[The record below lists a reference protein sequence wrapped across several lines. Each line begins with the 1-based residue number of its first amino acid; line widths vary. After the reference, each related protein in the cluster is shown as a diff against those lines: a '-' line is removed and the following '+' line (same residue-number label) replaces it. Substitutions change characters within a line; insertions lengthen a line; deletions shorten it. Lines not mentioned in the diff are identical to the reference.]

1 MGNRL
6 VTWLVL
12 ICAILL
18 LSACGTASQEKVLKK
33 VNGKWSETNG
43 YELDAKMEI
52 KSGGEP
58 RTYDVTVWHT
68 KPDFYRVEVVESG
81 KDVSQ
86 MIVRNADGVF
96 VVTPTLNKM
105 YKFQSDWPKKNSQA
119 YLIGALAEDLAD
131 DKNLVMKEEDKAYIF
146 EAATRNSYKNSMP
159 HQVITVDKKTMLPTS
174 VVIMNDVKEEQ
185 IRITFNNIKL
195 GVQHAAKEYAVE
207 QFTETE
213 DSKGEQA
220 APANKDAKDDKDA
233 KGETDAKGQAEADG
247 EADAKGRADANGEKE
262 AVGAEVEY
270 QEFQTHYP
278 VVNFENTKM
287 TNEKAISDSGM
298 ERVILT
304 FEGDKAFTVMQ
315 QPVMK
320 ESSMLPVTSPGDP
333 VDLGFTIGAITDT
346 SISWEKDGVAFFVAS
361 SKLTREEMVEVATS
375 MTISS
380 MK

>member
-1 MGNRL
+1 VYLKEGKGESVGNRI
-6 VTWLVL
+6 VKWLVL
-12 ICAILL
+12 FCTILL
-18 LSACGTASQEKVLKK
+18 LSACGTDSQEKVLKK
-33 VNGKWSETNG
+33 VNGKWAEANG
-43 YELDAKMEI
+43 YELNATMEI
-52 KSGGEP
+52 KSGGDP
-58 RTYDVTVWHT
+58 KKYDVTVWHT

-119 YLIGALAEDLAD
+119 YLIGALAEDLAQ

-185 IRITFNNIKL
+185 IRITFKNIKL

-207 QFTETE
+207 QFTESDET
-213 DSKGEQA
+213 KGEQA
-220 APANKDAKDDKDA
+220 TPPKKDNKDNKDGK
-233 KGETDAKGQAEADG
+233 ESNNNP
-247 EADAKGRADANGEKE
+247 NGEEEKE
-262 AVGAEVEY
+262 PVSAEVENK
-270 QEFQTHYP
+270 EFQTHYP
-278 VVNFENTKM
+278 VVSLENTKM
-287 TNEKAISDSGM
+287 VEEKVVREGGM
-298 ERVILT
+298 DRVILT
-304 FEGDKAFTVMQ
+304 FDGDKPFTVMQ
-315 QPVMK
+315 QPVTK
-320 ESSMLPVTSPGDP
+320 ETAMLPVSSPGDP

-346 SISWEKDGVAFFVAS
+346 SISWEKDGVEFFVAS
-361 SKLTREEMVEVATS
+361 SKLTREEMVQVATS
-375 MTISS
+375 MTIGS

>member
-1 MGNRL
+1 M
-6 VTWLVL
+6 
-12 ICAILL
+12 ILL

-33 VNGKWSETNG
+33 ASGKWTDTNG
-43 YELDAKMEI
+43 YELEATMEI
-52 KSGGEP
+52 KAGGEP
-58 RTYDVTVWHT
+58 RLYDVNVWHT
-68 KPDFYRVEVVESG
+68 KPDFYRVEVVEEG

-119 YLIGALAEDLAD
+119 YLIGALAEDLKE
-131 DKNLVMKEEDKAYIF
+131 DKNLVMREEDKAYIF

-159 HQVITVDKKTMLPTS
+159 LQQITVDKKTMLPTS

-185 IRITFNNIKL
+185 IRITFKKIKL
-195 GVQHAAKEYAVE
+195 GVQHAEKEYAVE
-207 QFTETE
+207 QFTGTDETKG
-213 DSKGEQA
+213 KGEQA
-220 APANKDAKDDKDA
+220 APKEDEK
-233 KGETDAKGQAEADG
+233 
-247 EADAKGRADANGEKE
+247 EKE

-270 QEFQTHYP
+270 EEFQTSYP
-278 VVNFENTKM
+278 SANFENTQFVD
-287 TNEKAISDSGM
+287 EKVIREGEM
-298 ERVILT
+298 ERVVLT
-304 FEGDKAFTVMQ
+304 YKGDKAYTVMQ
-315 QPVMK
+315 QPAIK
-320 ESSMLPVTSPGDP
+320 GTSMLPVSSPGDP

-361 SKLTREEMVEVATS
+361 SKLSREEMIEVASS

>member
-1 MGNRL
+1 VGNRI
-6 VTWLVL
+6 VKWLVL
-12 ICAILL
+12 ICTILL

-33 VNGKWSETNG
+33 VNGKWAETNG
-43 YELDAKMEI
+43 YELNASMEI

-58 RTYDVTVWHT
+58 RKYDVTVWHT

-119 YLIGALAEDLAD
+119 YLIGALAEDLAE
-131 DKNLVMKEEDKAYIF
+131 DKNVVMKEQEKAYIF

-159 HQVITVDKKTMLPTS
+159 HQVITVNKKTLLPTS

-185 IRITFNNIKL
+185 IRITFKNIKL

-207 QFTETE
+207 QFTET
-213 DSKGEQA
+213 DQTKGEQA
-220 APANKDAKDDKDA
+220 APTEKDDK
-233 KGETDAKGQAEADG
+233 GEKDG
-247 EADAKGRADANGEKE
+247 KE
-262 AVGAEVEY
+262 AVGAEIENK
-270 QEFQTHYP
+270 EFKTNYP
-278 VVNFENTKM
+278 VVNLENTKM
-287 TNEKAISDSGM
+287 TEEKVIRENGM
-298 ERVILT
+298 DRVILT
-304 FEGDKAFTVMQ
+304 FEGDKPFTVMQ
-315 QPVMK
+315 QSATK
-320 ESSMLPVTSPGDP
+320 ESAMLPVSSPGDP

-361 SKLTREEMVEVATS
+361 SKLTRDEMIEVATS

>member
-1 MGNRL
+1 MGNRI
-6 VTWLVL
+6 VKWLVL
-12 ICAILL
+12 LCTILL

-33 VNGKWSETNG
+33 VNGKWAETNG
-43 YELDAKMEI
+43 YELNAAMEI

-58 RTYDVTVWHT
+58 RKYDVTVWHT

-119 YLIGALAEDLAD
+119 YLIGALAEDLAQ

-159 HQVITVDKKTMLPTS
+159 HQVITVDKKTLLPTS

-185 IRITFNNIKL
+185 IRITFKNIKL
-195 GVQHAAKEYAVE
+195 GVQHSAKEYAVE
-207 QFTETE
+207 QFTETDE
-213 DSKGEQA
+213 TKGEQA
-220 APANKDAKDDKDA
+220 APTEKDGKDGKEQKD
-233 KGETDAKGQAEADG
+233 G
-247 EADAKGRADANGEKE
+247 KE
-262 AVGAEVEY
+262 ALGAEIENK
-270 QEFQTHYP
+270 EFQTHYP
-278 VVNFENTKM
+278 VVNWENTKM
-287 TNEKAISDSGM
+287 ADEKVIQEGGVN
-298 ERVILT
+298 RVILT
-304 FEGDKAFTVMQ
+304 FQGDKAFTVMQ
-315 QPVMK
+315 QPVTK
-320 ESSMLPVTSPGDP
+320 ETSMLPVSSPGDP

-346 SISWEKDGVAFFVAS
+346 SISWEKDGVEFFVAS
-361 SKLTREEMVEVATS
+361 SKLSREEMIEVATS

>member
-33 VNGKWSETNG
+33 VSGKWSETNG

-119 YLIGALAEDLAD
+119 YLIGALAEDLAE

-207 QFTETE
+207 QFTESD

-220 APANKDAKDDKDA
+220 APTNKDGKDATDEKGA
-233 KGETDAKGQAEADG
+233 KGE
-247 EADAKGRADANGEKE
+247 ADANGEKE

-270 QEFQTHYP
+270 EEFQTHYP

-287 TNEKAISDSGM
+287 IGEKAIREGGM
-298 ERVILT
+298 DRVILT

-320 ESSMLPVTSPGDP
+320 ETAMLPVTSPGDP

-361 SKLTREEMVEVATS
+361 SKLTREEMMEVATS

>member
-1 MGNRL
+1 
-6 VTWLVL
+6 
-12 ICAILL
+12 
-18 LSACGTASQEKVLKK
+18 VLKK
-33 VNGKWSETNG
+33 VNGKWAETNG
-43 YELDAKMEI
+43 YELNASMEI

-58 RTYDVTVWHT
+58 RNYDVTVWHT

-119 YLIGALAEDLAD
+119 YLIGALAEDLAE
-131 DKNLVMKEEDKAYIF
+131 DKNLVMKEEEKAYIF

-159 HQVITVDKKTMLPTS
+159 HQVITVDKKTLLPTS
-174 VVIMNDVKEEQ
+174 VAIMNDVKEEQ
-185 IRITFNNIKL
+185 IRITFKKIKL

-207 QFTETE
+207 QFTDK
-213 DSKGEQA
+213 DSTKGEQA
-220 APANKDAKDDKDA
+220 TPADKEGQEEKDD
-233 KGETDAKGQAEADG
+233 
-247 EADAKGRADANGEKE
+247 KE

-278 VVNFENTKM
+278 VLNWAQLA
-287 TNEKAISDSGM
+287 NEKVVQENGM

-304 FEGDKAFTVMQ
+304 FDGEKAFTVMQ
-315 QPVMK
+315 QPVTK
-320 ESSMLPVTSPGDP
+320 ENSMLPVSSPGDP
-333 VDLGFTIGAITDT
+333 VDLGYTIGAITDT
-346 SISWEKDGVAFFVAS
+346 SISWEKDGVEFFVAS
-361 SKLTREEMVEVATS
+361 SKLTREEMIEVATS

>member
-1 MGNRL
+1 VDLKEGKGESVGNRI
-6 VTWLVL
+6 VKWLVL
-12 ICAILL
+12 FCTILL
-18 LSACGTASQEKVLKK
+18 LSACGTDSQEKVLKK
-33 VNGKWSETNG
+33 VNGKWADANG
-43 YELDAKMEI
+43 YELNATMEI
-52 KSGGEP
+52 KSGGDP
-58 RTYDVTVWHT
+58 KKYDVTVWHT

-119 YLIGALAEDLAD
+119 YLIGALAEDLAQ

-185 IRITFNNIKL
+185 IRITFKNIKL

-207 QFTETE
+207 QFTESDET
-213 DSKGEQA
+213 KGEQA
-220 APANKDAKDDKDA
+220 TPSEKDNKDNKDNKDGKESTNNPNGNEEKQA
-233 KGETDAKGQAEADG
+233 VSAEA
-247 EADAKGRADANGEKE
+247 ENK
-262 AVGAEVEY
+262 
-270 QEFQTHYP
+270 FQTHYP
-278 VVNFENTKM
+278 VVNIENTKM
-287 TNEKAISDSGM
+287 VDEKVIRESGTD
-298 ERVILT
+298 RVILT
-304 FEGDKAFTVMQ
+304 FDGDKPFTVMQ
-315 QPVMK
+315 QPVTK
-320 ESSMLPVTSPGDP
+320 EAAMLPVSSPGDP

-346 SISWEKDGVAFFVAS
+346 SISWEKDGVEFFVAS
-361 SKLTREEMVEVATS
+361 SKLTREEMVQVATS
-375 MTISS
+375 MTIGS

>member
-1 MGNRL
+1 MGNRI
-6 VTWLVL
+6 VKWLVL
-12 ICAILL
+12 LCTILL
-18 LSACGTASQEKVLKK
+18 LSACGAASQEKVLKK
-33 VNGKWSETNG
+33 VNGKWAETNG
-43 YELDAKMEI
+43 YELNASMEI

-58 RTYDVTVWHT
+58 RNYDVTVWHT

-119 YLIGALAEDLAD
+119 YLIGALAEDLAE
-131 DKNLVMKEEDKAYIF
+131 DKNLVMKEEEKAYIF

-159 HQVITVDKKTMLPTS
+159 HQVITVDKKTLLPTS

-185 IRITFNNIKL
+185 IKITFKKIKL

-207 QFTETE
+207 QFTDKDNT
-213 DSKGEQA
+213 KGEQA
-220 APANKDAKDDKDA
+220 KPAEK
-233 KGETDAKGQAEADG
+233 EGQEDN
-247 EADAKGRADANGEKE
+247 EDKE

-278 VVNFENTKM
+278 VVNWAQLA
-287 TNEKAISDSGM
+287 NEKVVQESGM

-304 FEGDKAFTVMQ
+304 YEGEKAFTVMQ

-320 ESSMLPVTSPGDP
+320 ENSMLPVSSPGDP
-333 VDLGFTIGAITDT
+333 VDLGYTIGAITDT
-346 SISWEKDGVAFFVAS
+346 SISWEKDGVEFFVAS
-361 SKLTREEMVEVATS
+361 SKLTREEMIEVATS

>member
-1 MGNRL
+1 M
-6 VTWLVL
+6 
-12 ICAILL
+12 
-18 LSACGTASQEKVLKK
+18 
-33 VNGKWSETNG
+33 NGKWAETNG
-43 YELDAKMEI
+43 YELNASMEI

-58 RTYDVTVWHT
+58 RNYDVTVWHT

-119 YLIGALAEDLAD
+119 YLIGALAEDLAE
-131 DKNLVMKEEDKAYIF
+131 DKNLVMKEEEKAYIF

-159 HQVITVDKKTMLPTS
+159 HQVITVDKKTLLPTS
-174 VVIMNDVKEEQ
+174 VAIMNDVKEEQ
-185 IRITFNNIKL
+185 IRITFKKIKL

-207 QFTETE
+207 QFTDK
-213 DSKGEQA
+213 DSTKGEQA
-220 APANKDAKDDKDA
+220 TPADKEGQEGKD
-233 KGETDAKGQAEADG
+233 
-247 EADAKGRADANGEKE
+247 EKE

-278 VVNFENTKM
+278 VLNWAQLA
-287 TNEKAISDSGM
+287 NEKVVQENGM

-304 FEGDKAFTVMQ
+304 FDGEKAFTVMQ
-315 QPVMK
+315 QPVTK
-320 ESSMLPVTSPGDP
+320 ENSMLPVSSPGDP
-333 VDLGFTIGAITDT
+333 VDLGYTIGAITDT
-346 SISWEKDGVAFFVAS
+346 SISWEKDGVEFFVAS
-361 SKLTREEMVEVATS
+361 SKLTREEMIEVATS

>member
-1 MGNRL
+1 MGNRI
-6 VTWLVL
+6 VKWLVL
-12 ICAILL
+12 LCTILL
-18 LSACGTASQEKVLKK
+18 LSACGAASQEKVLKK
-33 VNGKWSETNG
+33 VNGKWAETNG
-43 YELDAKMEI
+43 YELNATMEI

-58 RTYDVTVWHT
+58 RKYDVTVWHT

-119 YLIGALAEDLAD
+119 YLIGALAEDLAE

-185 IRITFNNIKL
+185 IRITFKNIKL

-207 QFTETE
+207 QFTET
-213 DSKGEQA
+213 DGTKGEQA
-220 APANKDAKDDKDA
+220 APPAKDGKDSKENKESTDNKDGKDEKE
-233 KGETDAKGQAEADG
+233 G
-247 EADAKGRADANGEKE
+247 KE

-270 QEFQTHYP
+270 KEFQTHYP
-278 VVNFENTKM
+278 VVNWANTKM
-287 TNEKAISDSGM
+287 VDEKVIQDGGM

-315 QPVMK
+315 QPVTK
-320 ESSMLPVTSPGDP
+320 GTAMLPVSTPGDP

-361 SKLTREEMVEVATS
+361 SKLTREEMVEVAAS
-375 MTISS
+375 MTKSG

>member
-1 MGNRL
+1 MGNRI
-6 VTWLVL
+6 VKWLVL
-12 ICAILL
+12 LCTILL
-18 LSACGTASQEKVLKK
+18 LSACGATSQEKVLKK
-33 VNGKWSETNG
+33 VNGKWAETNG
-43 YELDAKMEI
+43 YELNATMEI

-58 RTYDVTVWHT
+58 RKYDVTVWHT

-119 YLIGALAEDLAD
+119 YLIGALAEDLAE

-185 IRITFNNIKL
+185 IRITFKNIKL

-207 QFTETE
+207 QFTETDE
-213 DSKGEQA
+213 TKGEQA
-220 APANKDAKDDKDA
+220 APPAKDSKDS
-233 KGETDAKGQAEADG
+233 KENKESKESTDNNEGKDEKEG
-247 EADAKGRADANGEKE
+247 KE

-270 QEFQTHYP
+270 KEFQTHYP
-278 VVNFENTKM
+278 VVNWAKM
-287 TNEKAISDSGM
+287 VDEQVIQDGGM

-304 FEGDKAFTVMQ
+304 FEGEKAFTVMQ
-315 QPVMK
+315 QPAMK
-320 ESSMLPVTSPGDP
+320 GNAMLPVSTPGDP

-346 SISWEKDGVAFFVAS
+346 SISWENDGVAFFVAS
-361 SKLTREEMVEVATS
+361 SKLTREEMVEVAAS

>member
-1 MGNRL
+1 MDLKEGKGESVGNRI
-6 VTWLVL
+6 VKWLVL
-12 ICAILL
+12 FCTILL
-18 LSACGTASQEKVLKK
+18 LSACGTDSQEKVLKK
-33 VNGKWSETNG
+33 VNGKWAEANG
-43 YELDAKMEI
+43 YELNATMEI
-52 KSGGEP
+52 KSGGDP
-58 RTYDVTVWHT
+58 KKYDVTVWHT

-119 YLIGALAEDLAD
+119 YLIGALAEDLAQ

-185 IRITFNNIKL
+185 IRITFKNIKL

-207 QFTETE
+207 QFKESDE
-213 DSKGEQA
+213 SKGEQA
-220 APANKDAKDDKDA
+220 TPSEKGNKDKKDNKDGKESNNNPNGNEEKQA
-233 KGETDAKGQAEADG
+233 VSAEA
-247 EADAKGRADANGEKE
+247 ENK
-262 AVGAEVEY
+262 
-270 QEFQTHYP
+270 EFQTHYP
-278 VVNFENTKM
+278 VVNIENTKM
-287 TNEKAISDSGM
+287 VEEKVMQEGGM
-298 ERVILT
+298 DRVILT
-304 FEGDKAFTVMQ
+304 FDGDKPFTVMQ
-315 QPVMK
+315 QSVTK
-320 ESSMLPVTSPGDP
+320 EAAMLPVSSPGDP

-346 SISWEKDGVAFFVAS
+346 SISWEQDGVEFFVAS
-361 SKLTREEMVEVATS
+361 SKLTREEMVQVATS
-375 MTISS
+375 MTIGS

>member
-1 MGNRL
+1 MGNRI
-6 VTWLVL
+6 VKWLVL
-12 ICAILL
+12 LCTILL
-18 LSACGTASQEKVLKK
+18 LSACGAASQE
-33 VNGKWSETNG
+33 
-43 YELDAKMEI
+43 
-52 KSGGEP
+52 P
-58 RTYDVTVWHT
+58 RNYDVTVWHT

-119 YLIGALAEDLAD
+119 YLIGALAEDLAE
-131 DKNLVMKEEDKAYIF
+131 DKNLVMKEEEKAYIF

-159 HQVITVDKKTMLPTS
+159 HQVITVDKKTLLPTS

-185 IRITFNNIKL
+185 IKITFKKIKL

-207 QFTETE
+207 QFTDKDNT
-213 DSKGEQA
+213 KGEQA
-220 APANKDAKDDKDA
+220 TPAEK
-233 KGETDAKGQAEADG
+233 EGQEDN
-247 EADAKGRADANGEKE
+247 EDKE

-278 VVNFENTKM
+278 VVNWAQLA
-287 TNEKAISDSGM
+287 NEKVVQESGM

-304 FEGDKAFTVMQ
+304 YEGEKAFTVMQ

-320 ESSMLPVTSPGDP
+320 ENSMLPVSSPGDP
-333 VDLGFTIGAITDT
+333 VDLGYTIGAITDT
-346 SISWEKDGVAFFVAS
+346 SISWEKDGVEFFVAS
-361 SKLTREEMVEVATS
+361 SKLTREEMIEVATS

>member
-1 MGNRL
+1 M
-6 VTWLVL
+6 
-12 ICAILL
+12 ILL

-33 VNGKWSETNG
+33 VNGKWAETNG
-43 YELDAKMEI
+43 YELNASMEI

-58 RTYDVTVWHT
+58 RNYDVTVWHT

-105 YKFQSDWPKKNSQA
+105 YKFQSDWPNKNSQA
-119 YLIGALAEDLAD
+119 YLIGALAEDLAE
-131 DKNLVMKEEDKAYIF
+131 DKNLVMKEEEKSYIF

-159 HQVITVDKKTMLPTS
+159 HQVITVDKKTLLPTS

-185 IRITFNNIKL
+185 IRITFKKVKL

-207 QFTETE
+207 QFTEK
-213 DSKGEQA
+213 DDAKGEQA
-220 APANKDAKDDKDA
+220 TPTEKDGQQEQDD
-233 KGETDAKGQAEADG
+233 
-247 EADAKGRADANGEKE
+247 KE

-270 QEFQTHYP
+270 EEFQTHYP
-278 VVNFENTKM
+278 VVNWAQLS
-287 TNEKAISDSGM
+287 NEKVVQEAGM

-304 FEGDKAFTVMQ
+304 FDGEKPFTVMQ
-315 QPVMK
+315 QPVTK
-320 ESSMLPVTSPGDP
+320 ESTMLPVSTSGDP

-346 SISWEKDGVAFFVAS
+346 SISWEKDGIEFFVAS
-361 SKLTREEMVEVATS
+361 SKLTREEMIEVATS

>member
-1 MGNRL
+1 MGNRI
-6 VTWLVL
+6 VKWLVL
-12 ICAILL
+12 LCTILL
-18 LSACGTASQEKVLKK
+18 LSACGTDSQEKVLKK
-33 VNGKWSETNG
+33 VNGKWAETNG
-43 YELDAKMEI
+43 YELNATMEI
-52 KSGGEP
+52 KSGGDP
-58 RTYDVTVWHT
+58 KKYDVTVWHT

-119 YLIGALAEDLAD
+119 YLIGALAEDLAQ

-185 IRITFNNIKL
+185 IRITFKNIKL

-207 QFTETE
+207 QFTEKDEPKGENATSPE
-213 DSKGEQA
+213 KDNKEEKDKGDKESNNTPDGNDGEQA
-220 APANKDAKDDKDA
+220 VS
-233 KGETDAKGQAEADG
+233 AEA
-247 EADAKGRADANGEKE
+247 ENTK
-262 AVGAEVEY
+262 
-270 QEFQTHYP
+270 FQTHYP
-278 VVNFENTKM
+278 VVSLGNTKM
-287 TNEKAISDSGM
+287 VGEKVMQEGGM

-304 FEGDKAFTVMQ
+304 FDGDKPFTVMQ
-315 QPVMK
+315 QPVTK
-320 ESSMLPVTSPGDP
+320 QTSMLPVSSPGDP

-346 SISWEKDGVAFFVAS
+346 SISWEKDGVEFFVAS
-361 SKLTREEMVEVATS
+361 SKLTREEMVQVATS
-375 MTISS
+375 MTIGS

>member
-1 MGNRL
+1 MGNRI
-6 VTWLVL
+6 VKWLVL
-12 ICAILL
+12 LCTILL
-18 LSACGTASQEKVLKK
+18 LSACGTDSQEKVLKK
-33 VNGKWSETNG
+33 VNGKWAETNG
-43 YELDAKMEI
+43 YELNATMEI
-52 KSGGEP
+52 KSGGDP
-58 RTYDVTVWHT
+58 KKYDVTVWHT

-119 YLIGALAEDLAD
+119 YLIGALAEDLAQ

-185 IRITFNNIKL
+185 IRITFKNIKL

-207 QFTETE
+207 QFTEKDEPKGEKAAPTE
-213 DSKGEQA
+213 KDNKEEKDKGDKESNNNPNGNKGEQA
-220 APANKDAKDDKDA
+220 VS
-233 KGETDAKGQAEADG
+233 AEA
-247 EADAKGRADANGEKE
+247 ENTK
-262 AVGAEVEY
+262 
-270 QEFQTHYP
+270 FQTHYP
-278 VVNFENTKM
+278 VVSLGNTKM
-287 TNEKAISDSGM
+287 VDEKVMQEAGM

-304 FEGDKAFTVMQ
+304 FDGDKPFTVMQ
-315 QPVMK
+315 QPVTK
-320 ESSMLPVTSPGDP
+320 ETAMMPVSSPGDP

-346 SISWEKDGVAFFVAS
+346 SISWEKDGVEFFVAS

-375 MTISS
+375 MTIGS

>member
-1 MGNRL
+1 MDLKEGKGESVGNRI
-6 VTWLVL
+6 VKWLVL
-12 ICAILL
+12 FCTILL
-18 LSACGTASQEKVLKK
+18 LSACGTDSQEKVLKK
-33 VNGKWSETNG
+33 VNGKWAEANG
-43 YELDAKMEI
+43 YELNATMEI
-52 KSGGEP
+52 KSGGDP
-58 RTYDVTVWHT
+58 KKYDVTVWHT

-119 YLIGALAEDLAD
+119 YLIGALAEDLAQ

-185 IRITFNNIKL
+185 IRITFKNIKL

-207 QFTETE
+207 QFTESDET
-213 DSKGEQA
+213 KGEQA
-220 APANKDAKDDKDA
+220 TPPEKDKKDNKDSKESNNNPNGNEEKKAVS
-233 KGETDAKGQAEADG
+233 AEA
-247 EADAKGRADANGEKE
+247 ENK
-262 AVGAEVEY
+262 
-270 QEFQTHYP
+270 EFQTHYP
-278 VVNFENTKM
+278 VVNLENTKM
-287 TNEKAISDSGM
+287 VEEKVMQEGGM
-298 ERVILT
+298 DRVILT
-304 FEGDKAFTVMQ
+304 FDGDKPFTVMQ
-315 QPVMK
+315 QPVTK
-320 ESSMLPVTSPGDP
+320 EAAMLPVSSPGDP

-346 SISWEKDGVAFFVAS
+346 SISWEKDGVEFFVAS
-361 SKLTREEMVEVATS
+361 SKLTREEMVQVATS
-375 MTISS
+375 MTIGS

>member
-33 VNGKWSETNG
+33 VNGKWSETDG
-43 YELDAKMEI
+43 YELDATMEI

-58 RTYDVTVWHT
+58 RKYDVTVWHT

-119 YLIGALAEDLAD
+119 YLIGALAEDLAE

-159 HQVITVDKKTMLPTS
+159 HQVITVDKKSMLPTS

-185 IRITFNNIKL
+185 IRITFKNIKL

-207 QFTETE
+207 QFTESDET
-213 DSKGEQA
+213 KGEQA
-220 APANKDAKDDKDA
+220 APAEKDD
-233 KGETDAKGQAEADG
+233 
-247 EADAKGRADANGEKE
+247 KE

-270 QEFQTHYP
+270 EEFQTHYP
-278 VVNFENTKM
+278 VVNFENTTM
-287 TNEKAISDSGM
+287 VDEQAMNDGGM

-304 FEGDKAFTVMQ
+304 FEGDKAYTVMQ
-315 QPVMK
+315 QPATK
-320 ESSMLPVTSPGDP
+320 ETSMLPVTSPGDP

-361 SKLTREEMVEVATS
+361 SKLTREEMIEVASS

>member
-1 MGNRL
+1 MGNRI
-6 VTWLVL
+6 VKWLVL
-12 ICAILL
+12 LCTILL
-18 LSACGTASQEKVLKK
+18 LSACGTDSQEKVLKK
-33 VNGKWSETNG
+33 VNGKWAETNG
-43 YELDAKMEI
+43 YELNATMEI
-52 KSGGEP
+52 KAGGDP
-58 RTYDVTVWHT
+58 KKYDVTVWHT

-119 YLIGALAEDLAD
+119 YLIGALAEDLAQ

-185 IRITFNNIKL
+185 IRITFKNIKL

-207 QFTETE
+207 QFTETDE
-213 DSKGEQA
+213 TKGKQA
-220 APANKDAKDDKDA
+220 APPEKDNKDSKDDKES
-233 KGETDAKGQAEADG
+233 KNNQSGNEGEKAVSAEAG
-247 EADAKGRADANGEKE
+247 NK
-262 AVGAEVEY
+262 
-270 QEFQTHYP
+270 EFQTHYP
-278 VVNFENTKM
+278 VVNLENTKM
-287 TNEKAISDSGM
+287 VDEKVIRESGM

-304 FEGDKAFTVMQ
+304 FDGDKPFTVMQ
-315 QPVMK
+315 QPVTK
-320 ESSMLPVTSPGDP
+320 ETAMLPVSSPGDP

-346 SISWEKDGVAFFVAS
+346 SISWEKDGVEFFVAS
-361 SKLTREEMVEVATS
+361 SKLTRDEMVEVATS
-375 MTISS
+375 MTVGS

>member
-1 MGNRL
+1 MDLKEGKGESVGNRI
-6 VTWLVL
+6 VKWLVL
-12 ICAILL
+12 FCTILL
-18 LSACGTASQEKVLKK
+18 LSACGTDSQEKVLKK
-33 VNGKWSETNG
+33 VNGKWADANG
-43 YELDAKMEI
+43 YELNATMEI
-52 KSGGEP
+52 KSGGDP
-58 RTYDVTVWHT
+58 KKYDVTVWHT

-119 YLIGALAEDLAD
+119 YLIGALAEDLAQ

-185 IRITFNNIKL
+185 IRITFKNIKL

-207 QFTETE
+207 QFTESDET
-213 DSKGEQA
+213 KGEQA
-220 APANKDAKDDKDA
+220 TPSEKDNKDNKDGKESTNNPNGNEEKQA
-233 KGETDAKGQAEADG
+233 VSAEA
-247 EADAKGRADANGEKE
+247 ENK
-262 AVGAEVEY
+262 
-270 QEFQTHYP
+270 FQTHYP
-278 VVNFENTKM
+278 VVNIENTKM
-287 TNEKAISDSGM
+287 VGEKVIRESGM
-298 ERVILT
+298 DRVVLT
-304 FEGDKAFTVMQ
+304 FDGDKPFTVMQ
-315 QPVMK
+315 QPVTK
-320 ESSMLPVTSPGDP
+320 EAAMLPVSSPGDP

-346 SISWEKDGVAFFVAS
+346 SISWEKDGVEFFVAS
-361 SKLTREEMVEVATS
+361 NKLTREEMVQVATS
-375 MTISS
+375 MTIGS

>member
-1 MGNRL
+1 MDLKEGKGESVGNRI
-6 VTWLVL
+6 VKWLVL
-12 ICAILL
+12 FCTILL
-18 LSACGTASQEKVLKK
+18 LSACGTDSQEKVLKK
-33 VNGKWSETNG
+33 VNGKWADANG
-43 YELDAKMEI
+43 YELNATMEI
-52 KSGGEP
+52 KSGGDP
-58 RTYDVTVWHT
+58 KKYDVTVWHT

-119 YLIGALAEDLAD
+119 YLIGALAEDLAQ

-185 IRITFNNIKL
+185 IRITFKNIKL

-207 QFTETE
+207 QFTESDET
-213 DSKGEQA
+213 KGEQA
-220 APANKDAKDDKDA
+220 TPSEKDNKDNKDNKDGKESTNNPDGNEEKQA
-233 KGETDAKGQAEADG
+233 VSAEAG
-247 EADAKGRADANGEKE
+247 NK
-262 AVGAEVEY
+262 
-270 QEFQTHYP
+270 FQTHYP
-278 VVNFENTKM
+278 VVNIENTKM
-287 TNEKAISDSGM
+287 VDEKVIRESGTD
-298 ERVILT
+298 RVILT
-304 FEGDKAFTVMQ
+304 FDGDKPFTVMQ
-315 QPVMK
+315 QPVTK
-320 ESSMLPVTSPGDP
+320 EAAMLPVSSPGDP

-346 SISWEKDGVAFFVAS
+346 SISWEKDGVEFFVAS
-361 SKLTREEMVEVATS
+361 SKLTREEMVQVATS
-375 MTISS
+375 MTIGS

>member
-1 MGNRL
+1 
-6 VTWLVL
+6 
-12 ICAILL
+12 
-18 LSACGTASQEKVLKK
+18 
-33 VNGKWSETNG
+33 
-43 YELDAKMEI
+43 
-52 KSGGEP
+52 
-58 RTYDVTVWHT
+58 
-68 KPDFYRVEVVESG
+68 
-81 KDVSQ
+81 
-86 MIVRNADGVF
+86 
-96 VVTPTLNKM
+96 
-105 YKFQSDWPKKNSQA
+105 
-119 YLIGALAEDLAD
+119 
-131 DKNLVMKEEDKAYIF
+131 
-146 EAATRNSYKNSMP
+146 MP

-185 IRITFNNIKL
+185 ICITFNNIKL

-207 QFTETE
+207 QFTESD

-220 APANKDAKDDKDA
+220 APTNKDEKDATDDKGA
-233 KGETDAKGQAEADG
+233 KGED
-247 EADAKGRADANGEKE
+247 GEKE

-270 QEFQTHYP
+270 EEFQTHYP

-287 TNEKAISDSGM
+287 TDEKAIREGGM
-298 ERVILT
+298 DRVILT

-320 ESSMLPVTSPGDP
+320 ETSMLPVTSPGDP

-361 SKLTREEMVEVATS
+361 SKLTREEMMEVAAS

>member
-1 MGNRL
+1 MDLKEGKGESVGNRI
-6 VTWLVL
+6 VKWLVL
-12 ICAILL
+12 LCTILL
-18 LSACGTASQEKVLKK
+18 LSACGTDSQEKVLKK
-33 VNGKWSETNG
+33 VNGKWAETNG
-43 YELDAKMEI
+43 YELNATMEI
-52 KSGGEP
+52 KSGGDP
-58 RTYDVTVWHT
+58 KKYDVTVWHT

-119 YLIGALAEDLAD
+119 YLIGALAEDLAQ

-185 IRITFNNIKL
+185 IRITFKNIKL

-207 QFTETE
+207 QFTEKDE
-213 DSKGEQA
+213 PKGENATSPEKDNKEEKDKGDKESNNNPDGNDGKQA
-220 APANKDAKDDKDA
+220 VS
-233 KGETDAKGQAEADG
+233 AEA
-247 EADAKGRADANGEKE
+247 ENTK
-262 AVGAEVEY
+262 
-270 QEFQTHYP
+270 FQTHYP
-278 VVNFENTKM
+278 VVSLGNTKM
-287 TNEKAISDSGM
+287 VDEKVMQEGSM

-304 FEGDKAFTVMQ
+304 FDGDKPFTVMQ
-315 QPVMK
+315 QPVTK
-320 ESSMLPVTSPGDP
+320 QTAMLPVSSPGDP

-346 SISWEKDGVAFFVAS
+346 SISWEKDGVEFFVAS
-361 SKLTREEMVEVATS
+361 SKLTREEMVQVATS
-375 MTISS
+375 MTIGS